1 MSDPVLDAYQRLK
14 VFVAEGHT
22 KEEVTEYAQQLNRE
36 LPQLDNIATAM
47 IAIRAV
53 AAIARDLNGDT
64 DDEQG

>member
-1 MSDPVLDAYQRLK
+1 VSDPFLDAYQQLQ

-36 LPQLDNIATAM
+36 LPQLDNIETAM

-53 AAIARDLNGDT
+53 AAITRDLNGET

>member
-1 MSDPVLDAYQRLK
+1 MSDPFLDAYQQLK
-14 VFVAEGHT
+14 VFVAQGHT

-36 LPQLDNIATAM
+36 LPQLDNIETAM

-53 AAIARDLNGDT
+53 AAITRDLNGET

>member
-1 MSDPVLDAYQRLK
+1 VSDPFLDAYQQLK

-22 KEEVTEYAQQLNRE
+22 KKEVTEYAQQLNRE
-36 LPQLDNIATAM
+36 LPQLDNIETAM

-53 AAIARDLNGDT
+53 AAITRDLNGET